1 MLMGDLV
8 HQCVTFEN
16 RQGASAQQPGDM
28 LRLTFLL
35 HGFHGGMVSK
45 HRIVWYCVHSARG
58 QDLLSCLKEQQLIL
72 LEELLS
78 ELRELSCGRRPLVSL
93 RREARRK
100 EVRLCFQVASPG

>member
-1 MLMGDLV
+1 MRDIREQTG
-8 HQCVTFEN
+8 
-16 RQGASAQQPGDM
+16 SAQQLGDM

-35 HGFHGGMVSK
+35 RGFHGGMSSE
-45 HRIVWYCVHSARG
+45 HRIVWYRVHSARG
-58 QDLLSCLKEQQLIL
+58 EDLLSCLKEQQLIL

-78 ELRELSCGRRPLVSL
+78 ELRELSCGHRPLARL